1 VKGEYEREESYG
13 EIHSF
18 GGGGSI
24 LRRRIYF
31 RGRFFCGDLWCEEFG
46 FGGFWESKARGI
58 VLLGVLGTGARISLR
73 YPRTG
78 ELDRLLIDGK
88 EENSVLG
95 SV

>member
-31 RGRFFCGDLWCEEFG
+31 RGRFFYGDLWCEEFG

-58 VLLGVLGTGARISLR
+58 IFRGFWAQGPG
-73 YPRTG
+73 YPYG
-78 ELDRLLIDGK
+78 ILE
-88 EENSVLG
+88 LG
-95 SV
+95 SWTGCL